1 MMQPRRTIATFQ
13 ISTPGRGTVKGK
25 GVRFT
30 YLVYAG
36 GVEESGE
43 GSGPSA
49 DEEGGDAEGF
59 DRHQRISS
67 TKAPPAGSDAGGQLG
82 GASTGPPPKPIT

>member
-13 ISTPGRGTVKGK
+13 VSTPGRETVKGK

-36 GVEESGE
+36 SVEESGE

-49 DEEGGDAEGF
+49 DEE
-59 DRHQRISS
+59 
-67 TKAPPAGSDAGGQLG
+67 
-82 GASTGPPPKPIT
+82 